1 MGYCL
6 LTVTTAYWHRTFLS
20 VNCILND
27 RHTANAHSADIQEQ
41 IFFLLSLGTLL
52 LFLTK
57 STDHFA

>member
-6 LTVTTAYWHRTFLS
+6 LTVTTAYWRRMFLS
-20 VNCILND
+20 VNCVLND
-27 RHTANAHSADIQEQ
+27 RHTANAHNADIQEQ